1 MDVLGEKRADIV
13 FFFLFSFYSKLRK
26 RCDWIDERGQ
36 EGDMKSKA
44 ARIVFPF
51 FFCRYY
57 TRRMIKFVIKNG
69 KTNNIGNHYVVPSFR
84 L

>member
-26 RCDWIDERGQ
+26 RCDWIDERGR

-44 ARIVFPF
+44 ARIVFLF
-51 FFCRYY
+51 FFAD
-57 TRRMIKFVIKNG
+57 IIQEG
-69 KTNNIGNHYVVPSFR
+69 
-84 L
+84 